1 MKKENWNE
9 SNIPDQSGKIFIVT
23 GPTSGLGK
31 ESVKV
36 LVRKNATVIMAAR
49 NIKKA
54 DSVKKEILAENN
66 SAKIDI
72 QELDLSSLESVNNFS
87 TSINKKYKALD
98 CLINN
103 AGIMACPY
111 SKTKDGFEMQM
122 GTNHLGHFALTG
134 QLISLLKKTPNSRVV
149 NVASIAHTSGNIDFD
164 DLNWEKRKYKTWSAY
179 SDTKLANLYFT
190 YELSRKLGQD
200 KGSPMVLASH
210 PGWTATD
217 LQKHSGMANFMNI
230 FLGQKVKVGSL
241 GGLRATTD
249 TTAQSDNYF
258 GSPSLGGMK
267 GHPAL
272 VKSNDLSYNVD
283 NAKKLWKLSEE
294 LTGVS
299 YSID

>member
-1 MKKENWNE
+1 
-9 SNIPDQSGKIFIVT
+9 
-23 GPTSGLGK
+23 
-31 ESVKV
+31 
-36 LVRKNATVIMAAR
+36 MAAR

-54 DSVKKEILAENN
+54 DSVKKEILAENKN
-66 SAKIDI
+66 AKIDI

-230 FLGQKVKVGSL
+230 FLGQKVKVGAL
-241 GGLRATTD
+241 GGLRAATD
-249 TTAQSDNYF
+249 PTAQSDNYF
-258 GSPSLGGMK
+258 GSPSMGGMK

>member
-49 NIKKA
+49 NINKA
-54 DSVKKEILAENN
+54 ESVANEILEENKN
-66 SAKIDI
+66 AKIDI
-72 QELDLSSLESVNNFS
+72 EELDLSSLESVKNFS
-87 TSINKKYKALD
+87 QLIIKKYKSLD

-111 SKTKDGFEMQM
+111 SKTKDGFEIQM

-149 NVASIAHTSGNIDFD
+149 NVSSIAHTSGNIDFD
-164 DLNWEKRKYKTWSAY
+164 DLNWEKRKYRTWSAY

-190 YELSRKLGQD
+190 YELSRKLEED
-200 KGSPMVLASH
+200 KGSPIILASH

-217 LQKHSGMANFMNI
+217 LQRYSGVANFMNI
-230 FLGQKVKVGSL
+230 FLGQKVNIGAL
-241 GGLRATTD
+241 GGLRAATD
-249 TTAQSDNYF
+249 QTVKSNDYF
-258 GSPSLGGMK
+258 GSPSMGGMK
-267 GHPAL
+267 GHPVL
-272 VKSNDLSYNVD
+272 VKSNELSYNTD

-294 LTGVS
+294 LTGVR
-299 YSID
+299 YD

>member
-23 GPTSGLGK
+23 GSTSGLGK
-31 ESVKV
+31 ETARV
-36 LVRKNATVIMAAR
+36 LSRKNATVIMAVR
-49 NIKKA
+49 NINKA
-54 DSVKKEILAENN
+54 ESVAKEILEENKN
-66 SAKIDI
+66 AKIDI
-72 QELDLSSLESVNNFS
+72 EELDLSSLESISIFS
-87 TSINKKYKALD
+87 QSINKKYKTLD

-111 SKTKDGFEMQM
+111 SKTKDGFEIQM

-149 NVASIAHTSGNIDFD
+149 NVSSIAHTSGNIDFD
-164 DLNWEKRKYKTWSAY
+164 DLNWEKRKYRTWSAY

-190 YELSRKLGQD
+190 YELSSKLEED
-200 KGSPMVLASH
+200 KGNPIILASH

-217 LQKHSGMANFMNI
+217 LQRYSSVANFMNI
-230 FLGQKVKVGSL
+230 FLGQKVNIGAL
-241 GGLRATTD
+241 GGLRAATD
-249 TTAQSDNYF
+249 LTAKSNDYF
-258 GSPSLGGMK
+258 GSPSMGGMK
-267 GHPAL
+267 GYPVL
-272 VKSNDLSYNVD
+272 VKSNELSYNID

-299 YSID
+299 YD

>member
-49 NIKKA
+49 NINKA
-54 DSVKKEILAENN
+54 ESVANEILEENKN
-66 SAKIDI
+66 VKIDI
-72 QELDLSSLESVNNFS
+72 EELDLSSLESVKNFS
-87 TSINKKYKALD
+87 HLIIKKYKHLD

-111 SKTKDGFEMQM
+111 SKPKDGFEIQI

-149 NVASIAHTSGNIDFD
+149 NVSSIAHTSGNIDFD
-164 DLNWEKRKYKTWSAY
+164 DLNWEKRKYRTWSAY

-190 YELSRKLGQD
+190 YELSRKLEED
-200 KGSPMVLASH
+200 KGNPIILASH

-217 LQKHSGMANFMNI
+217 LQRYSGVANFMNI
-230 FLGQKVKVGSL
+230 FLGQKVNIGAL
-241 GGLRATTD
+241 GGLRAATD
-249 TTAQSDNYF
+249 STVKSNDYF
-258 GSPSLGGMK
+258 GSPSMGGMK
-267 GHPAL
+267 GHPVL
-272 VKSNDLSYNVD
+272 VKSNELSYNTD

-299 YSID
+299 YD